1 MMSVILCDYNTA
13 AFLLWRKYDCTR
25 YWSKRKRTWT
35 DRRLCQISN
44 IKYLFAVTFLSF
56 LIQSEHLRLLRKS
69 EVLFRSRCTF
79 DSNDLTW
86 LPTSYSLYRDTMISR
101 LIPLLVGL
109 TGTRDWMLFRHLQSL
124 HNFQIFTH
132 TIRAGGR
139 TTLYSKKGDELRSY
153 STVLY
158 RILVLF
164 LLMCF
169 LLSHVICHAS

>member
-1 MMSVILCDYNTA
+1 MITSIEGATITTTEQKKIDNCLYYDRWGTELHDQLYDMMSVILCDYNTA

-109 TGTRDWMLFRHLQSL
+109 TGTRDWMLFRIS

-132 TIRAGGR
+132 RN
-139 TTLYSKKGDELRSY
+139 
-153 STVLY
+153 
-158 RILVLF
+158 
-164 LLMCF
+164 
-169 LLSHVICHAS
+169 